1 MVVSE
6 IRFLTQLQTNYDSRK
21 IIIITNKINNMYN
34 SNSPSNWSWQKAFDE
49 MDKYVNQT
57 ELTQQSIN
65 HVLNYPGEANGV
77 FMSLSKSQQDDVYEI
92 LSQIL

>member
-1 MVVSE
+1 
-6 IRFLTQLQTNYDSRK
+6 
-21 IIIITNKINNMYN
+21 MYN
-34 SNSPSNWSWQKAFDE
+34 SNNPSNWSWSKAFDE
-49 MDKYVNQT
+49 MEKTVNQA

-92 LSQIL
+92 LDQIL